1 MSSNDEENKLW
12 KMYFQFEVLPKAVI
26 GGLILI
32 FIIMGVS
39 II

>member
-12 KMYFQFEVLPKAVI
+12 KMYFQFEILPKAII
-26 GGLILI
+26 GALIII
-32 FIIMGVS
+32 FILMGVS